1 MPPILITLFIA
12 LTVQVQAQAQ
22 AQAQATQHYSY
33 EILETRPQSRQNF
46 VQGLQI
52 VGDYLYVGTGL
63 YGQSAILRYRL
74 DDGTLDASKAVSP
87 QFFGEGITVVDD
99 LLYQLTWKSR
109 MLLVYRAS
117 DLTPQKWFQIP
128 GEGWG
133 ITYNGEALIYS
144 DGSHNLHFL
153 SPDTGNIS
161 HSIEVMEHGEPVIRL
176 NELEWVDGKV
186 WANVWASNRIVIIDP
201 ETGEVT
207 GSIDLTGLLPADQR
221 QPGTDVLNGIAVNPA
236 NGDIWVT
243 GKRWPAL
250 YRIKLVPIEKTQIPV
265 QTPVESGPGTAD
277 ELPAT
282 SGHAEVLGNSSAVP

>member
-1 MPPILITLFIA
+1 MPHILITLFIS
-12 LTVQVQAQAQ
+12 LTLHVQVQAQTPQ
-22 AQAQATQHYSY
+22 NYSY

-52 VGDYLYVGTGL
+52 VDDYLYVGTGL

-74 DDGTLDASKAVSP
+74 DDGTLDTSKALSP
-87 QFFGEGITVVDD
+87 QFFGEGITVMDD
-99 LLYQLTWKSR
+99 LLYQLTWKNR

-117 DLTPQKWFQIP
+117 DLTPQKWFRIP

-133 ITYNGEALIYS
+133 ITHSDETLIYS
-144 DGSHNLHFL
+144 DGSHRLHFMN
-153 SPDTGNIS
+153 PATGNIS
-161 HSIEVMEHGEPVIRL
+161 HSIEVMEYGEPVIRL
-176 NELEWVDGKV
+176 NELEWIDDKV

-201 ETGEVT
+201 KTGEVT
-207 GSIDLTGLLPADQR
+207 GSIDLTGLLPVDQR

-250 YRIKLVPIEKTQIPV
+250 YRIKLVPIEKTQIPA
-265 QTPVESGPGTAD
+265 QTPAESGPDTVD
-277 ELPAT
+277 ELPDT
-282 SGHAEVLGNSSAVP
+282 SGHAEVLGKSSEVP

>member
-1 MPPILITLFIA
+1 MPHILITLFIS
-12 LTVQVQAQAQ
+12 LTLHVQVQAQTPQ
-22 AQAQATQHYSY
+22 NYSY

-52 VGDYLYVGTGL
+52 VDDYLYVGTGL

-74 DDGTLDASKAVSP
+74 DDGTLDTSKALSP
-87 QFFGEGITVVDD
+87 QFFGEGITVMDD
-99 LLYQLTWKSR
+99 LLYQLTWKNR

-117 DLTPQKWFQIP
+117 DLTPQKWFRIP

-133 ITYNGEALIYS
+133 ITHSDETLIYS
-144 DGSHNLHFL
+144 DGSHRLHFMN
-153 SPDTGNIS
+153 PATGNIS
-161 HSIEVMEHGEPVIRL
+161 HSIEVMEYGEPVIRL
-176 NELEWVDGKV
+176 NELEWIDDKV

-201 ETGEVT
+201 KTGEVT
-207 GSIDLTGLLPADQR
+207 GSIDLTGLLPVDQR

-250 YRIKLVPIEKTQIPV
+250 YRIKLVPIEKTQIPA
-265 QTPVESGPGTAD
+265 QTPAESGPGTVD
-277 ELPAT
+277 ELPDT
-282 SGHAEVLGNSSAVP
+282 SGHAEVLGKSSEVP

>member
-1 MPPILITLFIA
+1 MRHILITLFIS
-12 LTVQVQAQAQ
+12 LTLQ

-52 VGDYLYVGTGL
+52 VGGFLYVGTGL

-87 QFFGEGITVVDD
+87 QFFGEGITVMDD

-117 DLTPQKWFQIP
+117 DLTPQKWFRVP

-133 ITYNGEALIYS
+133 ITHNGETLIYS
-144 DGSHNLHFL
+144 DGSHRLHFIN
-153 SPDTGNIS
+153 PATGNIS
-161 HSIEVMEHGEPVIRL
+161 HSVEVMEHGEPVIRL

-201 ETGEVT
+201 KTGEVT

-221 QPGTDVLNGIAVNPA
+221 QPGTDVLNGIAINPA

-250 YRIKLVPIEKTQIPV
+250 YRIKLIPIEKTQIPA
-265 QTPVESGPGTAD
+265 QKPAQSGPDTAA
-277 ELPAT
+277 EFPGT
-282 SGHAEVLGNSSAVP
+282 SGHAEVLGNSPAVP